1 MTGQPHP
8 PDGTRL
14 QLIRA
19 GAHLFGRQGYAAAST
34 RAIAALAGTNIA
46 SIAYHFGGKEGLR
59 EACAAEFARRVRAVL
74 PGDGP
79 APALDPD
86 AAADELRAI
95 LGKVAAYLLSGN
107 ENGDLVAFMLREM
120 ADASP
125 ALAVVYDGLAEP
137 MHRRLCALWA
147 AAAGHEAESPATRL
161 KVFSLI
167 GQVIYFRIGAPIV
180 ARRMGWPS
188 VGPAEAGAI
197 IDVLMANLDAV
208 LDAARKGV

>member
-1 MTGQPHP
+1 MTDHP
-8 PDGTRL
+8 PVPDGTRL
-14 QLIRA
+14 HLITA
-19 GAHLFGRQGYAAAST
+19 GAHLFGTRGYAAAST

-59 EACAAEFARRVRAVL
+59 EACAAEFARRVRAEL
-74 PGDGP
+74 PADGP
-79 APALDPD
+79 VPAGDPD

-95 LGKVAAYLLSGN
+95 LGKVASYLLSGT

-147 AAAGHEAESPATRL
+147 AATGQEAESPAVRL
-161 KVFSLI
+161 KLFSLV
-167 GQVIYFRIGAPIV
+167 GQVIYFRIAAPIV

-188 VGPAEAGAI
+188 AGPAEAAAI
-197 IDVLMANLDAV
+197 VDVLMANLDAV
-208 LDAARKGV
+208 LDAARKGA